1 MKNKKE
7 SGITLLS
14 LIITIIVITIIG
26 GISLNASTDS
36 IKASKYTIFE
46 TELKLMQVK
55 INQISEQY
63 TKQNTQIGESL
74 NVTNKQTLSQPEVTE
89 ILNKRAENNQGKLKQ
104 IKEGFRL
111 CTAQYITDTLQ
122 IEHITRDY
130 LVNIEECLIVSAEPL
145 KYNETNYYML
155 EQMGDGLYNVAYNNQ
170 ISNTGTFEVTATKK
184 EDKYEITITP
194 KHEKY
199 VSKWQI
205 QYRLQQKDYWE
216 TTENT
221 TFTVDEPGIYEIKV
235 THGQEIDLGSKTIE
249 IEDPNQA
256 SENNQQTE
264 QEGQEQQIQN
274 TENQPQEQEQQQG
287 EQQEEQQENQPE
299 TNETT

>member
-1 MKNKKE
+1 MKSKKE

-26 GISLNASTDS
+26 SISLKASTDS
-36 IKASKYTIFE
+36 IKTSKYTIFE

-55 INQISEQY
+55 INQISEQ
-63 TKQNTQIGESL
+63 KTQIGESL
-74 NVTNKQTLSQPEVTE
+74 NSTNMQTLNQPEVTE
-89 ILNKRAENNQGKLKQ
+89 ILNKRAENNQDKLNQ
-104 IKEGFRL
+104 IKEGFKL

-145 KYNETNYYML
+145 KYNGTNYYML

-264 QEGQEQQIQN
+264 QIQN

-287 EQQEEQQENQPE
+287 EQQENQPE
-299 TNETT
+299 SNETT